1 MKTNNVRFEV
11 KAIAIDHY
19 FPEKLVVVVIFSEI
33 LNNFQF

>member
-11 KAIAIDHY
+11 KAIDHY
-19 FPEKLVVVVIFSEI
+19 FPEKLAVVVVFNEI